1 MWFTSGNAAGCPP
14 EVFAA
19 LAAANANC
27 TAGDS
32 SASQAAANETPGD
45 ALPAFEGANETAGY
59 SFGYGAD
66 PLTEAVQARIR
77 RLFGHPDA
85 VVHLVATGTAANALA
100 LACLCPPWGT
110 VFCAREAHILM
121 DECGAPEFFAHGSRM
136 LGVDGPDGRISPQG
150 LRRAVEGAGQ
160 SLHNMQRGALSLT
173 NVTEAGTV
181 YTAAQT
187 AELAEIAKDF
197 GLPVHLDGARFCN
210 AVAATG
216 ASPAALSW
224 RAGVDVLSFGG
235 TKNGLLGVEAV
246 VIFNPNLAESFT
258 FRRKRGGHL
267 LSKGR
272 FLAAQMLAMLEE
284 DRWLSWASHA
294 NAMAARLA
302 QGLAA
307 RGVRLAYPV
316 QANIL
321 FPQWDAGLSSHLRA
335 HGAQFYDMPAPEGME
350 GARLVTSW
358 STTPAEVD
366 AFLNLF
372 KGLRG

>member
-1 MWFTSGNAAGCPP
+1 MWFTSDNAAGCPP
-14 EVFAA
+14 EVFQA
-19 LAAANANC
+19 LMAANANS
-27 TAGDS
+27 TAGYS
-32 SASQAAANETPGD
+32 LPSNPGANETPGY
-45 ALPAFEGANETAGY
+45 T
-59 SFGYGAD
+59 FGYGSD
-66 PLTEAVQARIR
+66 PLTQAVQARIR
-77 RLFGHPDA
+77 RLFDHPDA
-85 VVHLVATGTAANALA
+85 EVHLVATGTAANALA

-110 VFCAREAHILM
+110 VFCAREAHIVM

-136 LGVDGPDGRISPQG
+136 LGVDGPDGRIQPQA
-150 LRRAVEGAGQ
+150 LRRAIEATGQ

-187 AELAEIAKDF
+187 AELIEIAKHYH
-197 GLPVHLDGARFCN
+197 LPVHLDGARFCN

-246 VIFNPNLAESFT
+246 VIFNPNYSESFA
-258 FRRKRGGHL
+258 FRRKRSGHL

-272 FLAAQMLAMLEE
+272 YLAAQMLAMLED
-284 DRWLSWASHA
+284 DRWFHWASHA

-302 QGLAA
+302 QGLVEN
-307 RGVRLAYPV
+307 GVHLAYPV

-321 FPQWDAGLSSHLRA
+321 FPQWDTGTSAHLRA
-335 HGAQFYDMPAPEGME
+335 HGAQFYDMPAPEGLE

-358 STTPAEVD
+358 STTAEEVD